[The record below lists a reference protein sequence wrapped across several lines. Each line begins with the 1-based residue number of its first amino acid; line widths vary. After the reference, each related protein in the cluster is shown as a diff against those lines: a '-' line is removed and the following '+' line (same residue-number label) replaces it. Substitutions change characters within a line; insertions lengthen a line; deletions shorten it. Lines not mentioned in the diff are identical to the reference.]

1 MATAVP
7 TQKEKAKKPSAD
19 ARLSVEQVVA
29 KMDKALPGWKKYTE
43 DRKKGVAKE
52 KRRNLRDYQT
62 FEHYYTVL
70 RERGLKLTEARKQV
84 AKS

>member
-1 MATAVP
+1 MATAAP
-7 TQKEKAKKPSAD
+7 TQREKAKKPSAD
-19 ARLSVEQVVA
+19 ARLSVEQVVP